1 MSAKL
6 EISTERTP
14 ADLRSWARSCGNGR
28 AAARAYAIANAL
40 EGMTRAEAARLA
52 GMERQALRDAVIRYN
67 AEGVAGLFDR
77 PKGHRRE
84 WLTQAEQAILADTV
98 YRGPR
103 PEINGVCTWT
113 CEALAIW
120 ISERFGK
127 TIHPDSVGRL
137 LRRMGLSRQ
146 KARSVHPKKDPK
158 AQEHFQK
165 RGLRNALKTAAEAHP
180 GKQIRLFFQDE
191 ARIGQKGRL
200 CHRWWTKGQRPPGM
214 CDQRFDW
221 TYLFAAADPVSGE
234 AFALVLPTVSIKVMN
249 VFLADFSKT
258 LGEHEHAL
266 MVLDGAGW
274 HRGGSLTVPDNITLI
289 RQPPY
294 APECN
299 PVERIW
305 LFLRERLLSLQVWP
319 DQETIIQ
326 ACCNAWNALASE
338 PGRIQSL
345 CLQPWDKKVIS

>member
-180 GKQIRLFFQDE
+180 GKQSACSSRMRRASARRVGCVTGGGRRASARRACATSASTGPICSLPPIPFPARPSRWSCRPFQS
-191 ARIGQKGRL
+191 R
-200 CHRWWTKGQRPPGM
+200 
-214 CDQRFDW
+214 
-221 TYLFAAADPVSGE
+221 S
-234 AFALVLPTVSIKVMN
+234 
-249 VFLADFSKT
+249 
-258 LGEHEHAL
+258 
-266 MVLDGAGW
+266 
-274 HRGGSLTVPDNITLI
+274 
-289 RQPPY
+289 
-294 APECN
+294 
-299 PVERIW
+299 
-305 LFLRERLLSLQVWP
+305 
-319 DQETIIQ
+319 
-326 ACCNAWNALASE
+326 
-338 PGRIQSL
+338 
-345 CLQPWDKKVIS
+345 